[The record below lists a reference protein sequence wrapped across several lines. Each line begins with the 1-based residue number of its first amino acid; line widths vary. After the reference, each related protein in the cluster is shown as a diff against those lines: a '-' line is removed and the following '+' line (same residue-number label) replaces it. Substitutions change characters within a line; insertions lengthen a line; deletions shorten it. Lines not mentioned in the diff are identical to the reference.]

1 MKSLFLI
8 LLFSLLII
16 GNSILENFG
25 GWKKGSYREND
36 MGIDRAFKRTFE
48 YYLDYFPDAD
58 IDFTYRLTV
67 YRQIANGIN
76 YLMCFIDLKKNLNV
90 VQECIVNNPSSSSN
104 NRNQEFNILEK
115 NYYKPKKGLLS
126 VNDPRYPRIQNTLY
140 GYTKKMKQ
148 KLLYINKIEIVETTL
163 DTFYIIDGRAEDKEH
178 IYVVGQSK
186 QNTDEYEAYG
196 LIQ

>member
-16 GNSILENFG
+16 GNSILGNLG

-36 MGIDRAFKRTFE
+36 AGIDRAFKRAFE
-48 YYLDYFPDAD
+48 EYDFYFPDSD
-58 IDFTYRLTV
+58 IDSTNRLTI
-67 YRQIANGIN
+67 YRQMANGIN
-76 YLMCFIDLKKNLNV
+76 YLMCFIDLKRNLNV
-90 VQECIVNNPSSSSN
+90 INECIVSGPSFSSN
-104 NRNQEFNILEK
+104 NRDQEFKILGK
-115 NYYKPKKGLLS
+115 NKYIPNRGLLS

-140 GYTKKMKQ
+140 GYTKKIKQ

-163 DTFYIIDGRAEDKEH
+163 DTFYIIVGRAEDKEH

-186 QNTDEYEAYG
+186 ENMDEYEAYDM
-196 LIQ
+196 IK